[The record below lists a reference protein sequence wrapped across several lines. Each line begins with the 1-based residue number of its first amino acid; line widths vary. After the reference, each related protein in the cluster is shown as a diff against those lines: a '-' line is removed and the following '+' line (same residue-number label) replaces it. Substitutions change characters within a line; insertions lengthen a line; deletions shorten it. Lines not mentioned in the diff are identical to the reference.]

1 MSENNEIKKPLNKNN
16 KVPKLRFP
24 KFNDN
29 WEENN
34 LSSYSYIISGG
45 TPDTTNQKYRNGEIN
60 WFTPTEIGI
69 EKYVSESQR
78 KITSLG
84 LSKSSAKLI
93 KANSILL
100 TSRATIGA
108 ISINKK
114 ECTTNQGFQSLIPN
128 GINLNYLYYLISTR
142 KFHNKLL
149 IHSSK
154 STFNEISHKE
164 ISKLKINVPV
174 NKHEQEKIGLF
185 FELID
190 NKIQIIKSKIDVLK
204 KYKKGLENY
213 AYKYVKKHGTKFAF
227 RNLFSSINEKNNLLL
242 KQYTVGKYG
251 IKEMDKGKYDI
262 LKHRVF
268 NPTNLIVGIGI
279 EEIGI
284 SEHIKGSVSPIYDV
298 FAIKNKS
305 YYDSIRHTL
314 KSQLWSK
321 RNFITK
327 NSTRRE
333 YEVDKKELL
342 KVKIF
347 ACENRIFNSIS
358 NSIDLNQRNIE
369 LLEQKLNNLFEIKNY
384 LLNNMFI

>member
-1 MSENNEIKKPLNKNN
+1 MNASTIKRLFTKDL
-16 KVPKLRFP
+16 
-24 KFNDN
+24 
-29 WEENN
+29 NN
-34 LSSYSYIISGG
+34 LKIYYPKNQHEQILIS
-45 TPDTTNQKYRNGEIN
+45 NFI
-60 WFTPTEIGI
+60 
-69 EKYVSESQR
+69 
-78 KITSLG
+78 
-84 LSKSSAKLI
+84 
-93 KANSILL
+93 SIL
-100 TSRATIGA
+100 A
-108 ISINKK
+108 
-114 ECTTNQGFQSLIPN
+114 
-128 GINLNYLYYLISTR
+128 
-142 KFHNKLL
+142 
-149 IHSSK
+149 SK
-154 STFNEISHKE
+154 IKNIES
-164 ISKLKINVPV
+164 KIN
-174 NKHEQEKIGLF
+174 I
-185 FELID
+185 
-190 NKIQIIKSKIDVLK
+190 LK

-213 AYKYVKKHGTKFAF
+213 AYKYIKKHGTSFAF
-227 RNLFSSINEKNNLLL
+227 RDLFSPINEKNNLLL

-262 LKHRVF
+262 LKHRIF

-298 FAIKNKS
+298 FAIENKS

-358 NSIDLNQRNIE
+358 NSIDLNKRNIK
-369 LLEQKLNNLFEIKNY
+369 LLEQKLSNLFEIKNY

>member
-1 MSENNEIKKPLNKNN
+1 MKNEFKK
-16 KVPKLRFP
+16 
-24 KFNDN
+24 
-29 WEENN
+29 
-34 LSSYSYIISGG
+34 YGGG
-45 TPDTTNQKYRNGEIN
+45 TPATNNESFWSGKIPWISSADVYEDDIISINETRFINEIALNNSTTKLIPQNSI
-60 WFTPTEIGI
+60 II
-69 EKYVSESQR
+69 VSRVGVGKVVVNKDHALCTSQDF
-78 KITSLG
+78 TSLFSSNNNPFYFAYLFSKLLKKKISQGSTIKGISSKEIQNLNLVIPG
-84 LSKSSAKLI
+84 LDEQNKIANFLLSVDERIKLI
-93 KANSILL
+93 K
-100 TSRATIGA
+100 R
-108 ISINKK
+108 K
-114 ECTTNQGFQSLIPN
+114 
-128 GINLNYLYYLISTR
+128 IST
-142 KFHNKLL
+142 
-149 IHSSK
+149 
-154 STFNEISHKE
+154 
-164 ISKLKINVPV
+164 
-174 NKHEQEKIGLF
+174 
-185 FELID
+185 
-190 NKIQIIKSKIDVLK
+190 LK

-213 AYKYVKKHGTKFAF
+213 AYKYVKKHGTNFAF
-227 RNLFSSINEKNNLLL
+227 RDLFSPINEKNNLLL

-251 IKEMDKGKYDI
+251 IKEMDKGNYDI
-262 LKHRVF
+262 LKHRIF

-347 ACENRIFNSIS
+347 ACEKRIFNSIS
-358 NSIDLNQRNIE
+358 NTIDLNKRNIK
-369 LLEQKLNNLFEIKNY
+369 LLEQKLNSLFEIKNY